1 MKNPLAL
8 VALSAMCAALS
19 PATALAENGQI
30 QGGFTVSYTGG
41 VIGIPPICDPS
52 NSVYVEAHGI
62 GNGTGALGTMLL
74 TISKCFNYVNGTYTG
89 SFTLKSPDGQ
99 DTITGTYA
107 GSNDAYT
114 GQFPAVFF
122 PFHGVLTPTAGTG
135 KFSGAK
141 GSMAFT
147 ALAVASGTAYY
158 AIEGNVHN

>member
-8 VALSAMCAALS
+8 VALSIMCAALI
-19 PATALAENGQI
+19 PATTLAENGPI
-30 QGGFTVSYTGG
+30 HTGFTVSFTSG
-41 VIGIPPICDPS
+41 VIGTPPICDPS
-52 NSVYVEAHGI
+52 TSVYVEAHGI
-62 GNGTGALGTMLL
+62 GDGTGALGTMFL

-89 SFTLKSPDGQ
+89 LFTLTSPDGH

-107 GSNDAYT
+107 GSNDSYT

-122 PFHGVLTPTAGTG
+122 PFHGALTATAGTG
-135 KFSGAK
+135 KFRGAK

-158 AIEGNVHN
+158 AIEANAHN